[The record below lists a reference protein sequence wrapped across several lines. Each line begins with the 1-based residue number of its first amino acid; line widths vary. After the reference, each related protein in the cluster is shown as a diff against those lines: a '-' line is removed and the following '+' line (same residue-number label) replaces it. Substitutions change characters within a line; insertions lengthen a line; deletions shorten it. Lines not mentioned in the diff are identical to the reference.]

1 MIRRVIAYKD
11 NFVDFYK
18 SQDSKIQEKI
28 EYVLD
33 MVRFERQI
41 PVKFYK
47 LLENTDGI
55 WEVRVI
61 TTFKSIRILCFQDKG
76 NLVVLTNCFIK
87 KTQKTPQKEI
97 KMAEKLKKEYLTENY
112 GRQIL

>member
-1 MIRRVIAYKD
+1 VIRKIIAYKD
-11 NFVDFYK
+11 NFVIFYK
-18 SQDSKIQEKI
+18 NQDSKIQEKI

-33 MVRFERQI
+33 LVRFERRVPKQ
-41 PVKFYK
+41 FYK

-76 NLVVLTNCFIK
+76 DLVVLTNCFLK

-97 KMAEKLKKEYLTENY
+97 KMAEKLKKEYLREKY
-112 GRQIL
+112 GE

>member
-1 MIRRVIAYKD
+1 MFRKVIAYKD

-33 MVRFERQI
+33 MLRFERQV
-41 PVKFYK
+41 PKKFYK

-61 TTFKSIRILCFQDKG
+61 TAFKSIRILCFQDKG
-76 NLVVLTNCFIK
+76 NLIVLTNCFLK
-87 KTQKTPQKEI
+87 KSQKTPQKEI
-97 KMAEKLKKEYLTENY
+97 KIAEKLKKEYLIENY
-112 GRQIL
+112 GG